1 MVLMDAF
8 KQYAV
13 IVQEANDLKRRIDK
27 LRKDLARLESDGT
40 VVDSVCGGEGG
51 KRHYKIEGMPSRD
64 ISVTKTRLQCQIMRY
79 HDALSRIDD
88 FKDKVDEAIMNVP
101 DAETRMMLRCYFCD
115 GMNQT
120 QIAKRFNMDQSNVS
134 RKFSLYGFEVPGEK
148 ENSHKNS

>member
-1 MVLMDAF
+1 MDAF

-13 IVQEANDLKRRIDK
+13 MVQEVNDLKRRIEK
-27 LRKDLARLESDGT
+27 SKKDLARLESEGT
-40 VVDSVCGGEGG
+40 VIDSVCGGEGG

-64 ISVTKTRLQCQIMRY
+64 ISATKTRLQCQIVRY
-79 HDALSRIDD
+79 HKALEDIEA
-88 FKDKVDEAIMNVP
+88 FKNKVDEAIMNVP

-120 QIAKRFNMDQSNVS
+120 QIAKKFSMDQSNVS